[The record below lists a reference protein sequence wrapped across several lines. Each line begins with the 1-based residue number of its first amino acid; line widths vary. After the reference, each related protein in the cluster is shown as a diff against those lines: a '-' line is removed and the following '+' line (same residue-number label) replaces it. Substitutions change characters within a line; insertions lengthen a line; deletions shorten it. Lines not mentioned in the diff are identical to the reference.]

1 MDILDFVMLLGGV
14 ALFLY
19 GMSLMGDGLKKVA
32 GNKLELILYR
42 LSSNP
47 LKGILLGTGVTAV
60 IQSSSAT
67 SVMVVGFVNS
77 AMMKL
82 RQAIAII
89 MGAVIGTSITGW
101 IICLSSVGATSPA
114 LKLLSTEALAAITAV
129 ASIILKKA
137 VKKRSTKHI
146 ADILMGF
153 AVLMFGMKTMSG
165 SVSALKEDPGF
176 ISFLTSFSNPFL
188 GILVGIVFTAVLQS
202 ASASVG
208 ILQALSSTGLI
219 TFDVALPIILGI
231 AVGASVPVLISGM
244 SSPKDGKRTAIS
256 YLVIEI
262 LRVILFAA
270 VFYGLNAILHFSF
283 AHNTMDMFS
292 IALLN
297 TLFRVSTVLVL
308 AWFIPLIEKLVV
320 KLVPGNPADEEK
332 TRDMDRLEERFLT
345 YPTLAVEQTRLTIN
359 KMAELTQKSMN
370 IAIGLLN
377 TYTEKDYAEVEDLEG
392 IVDRYEDKIGS
403 YLMKL
408 TGREMTDT
416 QNKAVSQYLRAIT
429 DLERISDHALNIA
442 ERARELKEKKIAF
455 SDKGQK
461 EMDNLV
467 AAILEILDITFDCF
481 QSDNSD
487 EAYRVEP
494 LEQVIDKLCQKMR
507 EKHTARLQK
516 GKCTIGQGYVFNDL
530 IADFERVSDHCSNI
544 AIVIVDLMSN
554 SLDVHE
560 LSEALHEGHSDRYD
574 EYYEEFRDKYIK
586 KKDRDDPTV
595 IFQALKERNRRDERR
610 RDQGTAG
617 NHRPVAPDCLFR
629 RCGGIHGQRHS
640 GFPFR
645 RGTVCGRRGGPF
657 PGDDPEQILFLPA
670 AGAFL

>member
-14 ALFLY
+14 AMFLY

-82 RQAIAII
+82 RQAITII

-101 IICLSSVGATSPA
+101 IICLSSVGGSSPA
-114 LKLLSTEALAAITAV
+114 LKLLSTDALAAMTAV
-129 ASIILKKA
+129 ASIILKSA
-137 VKKRSTKHI
+137 VKKRSTKHV

-188 GILVGIVFTAVLQS
+188 GILIGIVFTAILQS

-219 TFDVALPIILGI
+219 TLDEALPIILGI
-231 AVGASVPVLISGM
+231 AIGASVPVLLSGM

-262 LRVILFAA
+262 MRVILFAS
-270 VFYGLNAILHFSF
+270 VFYGLNAIIRFSF
-283 AHNTMDMFS
+283 MHKTMDMFS

-297 TLFRVSTVLVL
+297 TLFRVSTVIVL
-308 AWFIPLIEKLVV
+308 ALFIPLIEKLVV

-332 TRDMDRLEERFLT
+332 TRDMDRLEERFLA

-370 IAIGLLN
+370 IAIGMLSN
-377 TYTEKDYAEVEDLEG
+377 YSEKDFAEVESLEG

-408 TGREMTDT
+408 TGREMTET

-442 ERARELKEKKIAF
+442 ERAQELKEKKISF
-455 SDKGQK
+455 SDKGTK
-461 EMDNLV
+461 EMDNLTT
-467 AAILEILDITFDCF
+467 AIQEILNITFGCF
-481 QSDNSD
+481 LSDD
-487 EAYRVEP
+487 PEEAYRVEP

-507 EKHTARLQK
+507 EKHTIRLQK

-560 LSEALHEGHSDRYD
+560 LSETMHSDHPDRYD
-574 EYYEEFRDKYIK
+574 EYSEEFRAKYLK
-586 KKDRDDPTV
+586 KKDRDED
-595 IFQALKERNRRDERR
+595 
-610 RDQGTAG
+610 
-617 NHRPVAPDCLFR
+617 
-629 RCGGIHGQRHS
+629 
-640 GFPFR
+640 
-645 RGTVCGRRGGPF
+645 
-657 PGDDPEQILFLPA
+657 
-670 AGAFL
+670 

>member
-14 ALFLY
+14 AMFLY

-101 IICLSSVGATSPA
+101 IICLSSVGTASPA

-129 ASIILKKA
+129 ASILLKSI

-188 GILVGIVFTAVLQS
+188 GILIGIVFTAILQS

-219 TFDVALPIILGI
+219 TLDEALPIILGI
-231 AVGASVPVLISGM
+231 AIGASVPVLLSGM
-244 SSPKDGKRTAIS
+244 GSPKDGKRTAIS
-256 YLVIEI
+256 YLVIET

-283 AHNTMDMFS
+283 IHQTMDMFS

-297 TLFRVSTVLVL
+297 TLFRVSTVIVL
-308 AWFIPLIEKLVV
+308 ALFIPLIEKLVV
-320 KLVPGNPADEEK
+320 KLVPGNPADEEN
-332 TRDMDRLEERFLT
+332 TRDMDRLEERFLA

-359 KMAELTQKSMN
+359 KMAELTWKSMN
-370 IAIGLLN
+370 IAIGMLGD
-377 TYTEKDYAEVEDLEG
+377 YSEKDFAEVESLEG

-408 TGREMTDT
+408 TGREMTET

-429 DLERISDHALNIA
+429 DLERISDHAMNIA
-442 ERARELKEKKIAF
+442 ERAQELKEKKISF
-455 SDKGQK
+455 SDKGKK
-461 EMDNLV
+461 EMDTLKD
-467 AAILEILDITFDCF
+467 AILEILSITFSCF
-481 QSDNSD
+481 LEDDTD

-560 LSEALHEGHSDRYD
+560 LSESMHEGHPDRYD
-574 EYYEEFRDKYIK
+574 EYYEEFFSKYLK
-586 KKDRDDPTV
+586 KKDRD
-595 IFQALKERNRRDERR
+595 EE
-610 RDQGTAG
+610 
-617 NHRPVAPDCLFR
+617 
-629 RCGGIHGQRHS
+629 
-640 GFPFR
+640 
-645 RGTVCGRRGGPF
+645 
-657 PGDDPEQILFLPA
+657 
-670 AGAFL
+670 

>member
-1 MDILDFVMLLGGV
+1 MDILDFVLLLGGV

-332 TRDMDRLEERFLT
+332 TRDMDRLEERFLA

-586 KKDRDDPTV
+586 KKDRDD
-595 IFQALKERNRRDERR
+595 E
-610 RDQGTAG
+610 
-617 NHRPVAPDCLFR
+617 
-629 RCGGIHGQRHS
+629 
-640 GFPFR
+640 
-645 RGTVCGRRGGPF
+645 
-657 PGDDPEQILFLPA
+657 
-670 AGAFL
+670 

>member
-101 IICLSSVGATSPA
+101 IICLSSVGTASPA

-129 ASIILKKA
+129 ASILLKSI

-188 GILVGIVFTAVLQS
+188 GILIGIVFTAILQS

-219 TFDVALPIILGI
+219 TLDEALPIILGI
-231 AVGASVPVLISGM
+231 AIGASVPVLLSGM
-244 SSPKDGKRTAIS
+244 GSPKDGKRTAIS
-256 YLVIEI
+256 YLVIET

-283 AHNTMDMFS
+283 IHQTMDMFS

-297 TLFRVSTVLVL
+297 TLFRVSTVIVL
-308 AWFIPLIEKLVV
+308 ALFIPLIEKLVV
-320 KLVPGNPADEEK
+320 KLVPGNPADEEN
-332 TRDMDRLEERFLT
+332 TRDMDRLEERFLA

-370 IAIGLLN
+370 VAIGMLGD
-377 TYTEKDYAEVEDLEG
+377 YSEKDFAEVESLEG

-408 TGREMTDT
+408 TGREMTET

-429 DLERISDHALNIA
+429 DLERISDHAMNIA
-442 ERARELKEKKIAF
+442 ERAQELKEKKISF
-455 SDKGQK
+455 SDKGKK
-461 EMDNLV
+461 EMDTLKD
-467 AAILEILDITFDCF
+467 AILEILSITFSCF
-481 QSDNSD
+481 LEDDTD

-560 LSEALHEGHSDRYD
+560 LSESMHEGHPDRYD
-574 EYYEEFRDKYIK
+574 EYYEEFFSKYLK
-586 KKDRDDPTV
+586 KKDRD
-595 IFQALKERNRRDERR
+595 EE
-610 RDQGTAG
+610 
-617 NHRPVAPDCLFR
+617 
-629 RCGGIHGQRHS
+629 
-640 GFPFR
+640 
-645 RGTVCGRRGGPF
+645 
-657 PGDDPEQILFLPA
+657 
-670 AGAFL
+670 

>member
-101 IICLSSVGATSPA
+101 IICLSSVGTASPA

-129 ASIILKKA
+129 ASILLKSI

-188 GILVGIVFTAVLQS
+188 GILIGIVFTAILQS

-219 TFDVALPIILGI
+219 TLDEALPIILGI
-231 AVGASVPVLISGM
+231 AIGASVPVLLSGM
-244 SSPKDGKRTAIS
+244 GSPKDGKRTAIS
-256 YLVIEI
+256 YLVIET

-283 AHNTMDMFS
+283 IHQTMDMFS

-297 TLFRVSTVLVL
+297 TLFRVSTVIVL
-308 AWFIPLIEKLVV
+308 ALFIPLIEKLVV
-320 KLVPGNPADEEK
+320 KLVPGNPADEEN
-332 TRDMDRLEERFLT
+332 TRDMDRLEERFLA

-370 IAIGLLN
+370 VAIGMLGD
-377 TYTEKDYAEVEDLEG
+377 YSEKDFAEVESLEG

-408 TGREMTDT
+408 TGREMTET

-429 DLERISDHALNIA
+429 DLERISDHAMNIA
-442 ERARELKEKKIAF
+442 ERAQELKEKKISF
-455 SDKGQK
+455 SDKGKK
-461 EMDNLV
+461 EMDTLKD
-467 AAILEILDITFDCF
+467 AILEILSITFSCF
-481 QSDNSD
+481 LEDDTD

-560 LSEALHEGHSDRYD
+560 LSEALHEGHQKRYD
-574 EYYEEFRDKYIK
+574 EYYEMFSMKYMK
-586 KKDRDDPTV
+586 KKD
-595 IFQALKERNRRDERR
+595 EE
-610 RDQGTAG
+610 
-617 NHRPVAPDCLFR
+617 
-629 RCGGIHGQRHS
+629 
-640 GFPFR
+640 
-645 RGTVCGRRGGPF
+645 
-657 PGDDPEQILFLPA
+657 
-670 AGAFL
+670 

>member
-14 ALFLY
+14 AMFLY

-42 LSSNP
+42 LSSTP

-101 IICLSSVGATSPA
+101 IICLSGMSGGGTSPF
-114 LKLLSTEALAAITAV
+114 LQLLSTEALAAITAV

-231 AVGASVPVLISGM
+231 AVGASVPVLLSGM
-244 SSPKDGKRTAIS
+244 GSSRDGRRTALS
-256 YLVIEI
+256 YLVIEVI
-262 LRVILFAA
+262 RVVLFTA
-270 VFYGLNAILHFSF
+270 VFYGLNAFLHFSF
-283 AHNTMDMFS
+283 MEQTMNMFS

-297 TLFRVSTVLVL
+297 TLFRVTTVALL
-308 AWFIPLIEKLVV
+308 ALFIPAIENLVV
-320 KLVPGNPADEEK
+320 KLVPGDPADEERV
-332 TRDMDRLEERFLT
+332 RDMDRLEERFLA
-345 YPTLAVEQTRLTIN
+345 YPTLAVEQTRITIN
-359 KMAELTQKSMN
+359 KMAELAKLSMEK
-370 IAIGLLN
+370 AINLLDN
-377 TYTEKDYAEVEDLEG
+377 YSERELAEVRDLEE

-416 QNKAVSQYLRAIT
+416 QNRAVSQYLRAIT
-429 DLERISDHALNIA
+429 DLERISDHALNVG
-442 ERARELKEKKIAF
+442 ERAQELFEKKISF
-455 SDKGQK
+455 SEKGAK
-461 EMDNLV
+461 EMKNLTD
-467 AAILEILDITFDCF
+467 AITEILNITFSSFLND
-481 QSDNSD
+481 DAD
-487 EAYRVEP
+487 TALRVEP
-494 LEQVIDKLCQKMR
+494 LEQVIDRICLKMKER
-507 EKHTARLQK
+507 HAARLQK
-516 GKCTIGQGYVFNDL
+516 GKCTISQGYVFNDL

-560 LSEALHEGHSDRYD
+560 LSDAMHENRSNRYQ
-574 EYYEEFRDKYIK
+574 EYYEAFQIKYMK
-586 KKDRDDPTV
+586 RKDWEMQEENPSEINQEDSL
-595 IFQALKERNRRDERR
+595 A
-610 RDQGTAG
+610 
-617 NHRPVAPDCLFR
+617 
-629 RCGGIHGQRHS
+629 
-640 GFPFR
+640 
-645 RGTVCGRRGGPF
+645 
-657 PGDDPEQILFLPA
+657 A
-670 AGAFL
+670 AGGNNADFRMYDSRGSGEKRQGISGQ

>member
-1 MDILDFVMLLGGV
+1 MSFLDIIMLLGGV

-42 LSSNP
+42 LSSTP
-47 LKGILLGTGVTAV
+47 FKGILLGTGVTAV

-101 IICLSSVGATSPA
+101 IICLSNVSGGTSSA
-114 LKLLSTEALAAITAV
+114 LELLSTESLAGLTAV
-129 ASIILKKA
+129 AAIVLKNVA
-137 VKKRSTKHI
+137 KKRSLHHV

-165 SVSALKEDPGF
+165 AVSVLREDPVF
-176 ISFLTSFSNPFL
+176 ISFLTSFSNPIL
-188 GILVGIVFTAVLQS
+188 GILIGIAFTAVLQS

-219 TFDVALPIILGI
+219 TLEETLPIILGI
-231 AVGASVPVLISGM
+231 AIGASVPVLLSGM
-244 SSPKDGKRTAIS
+244 GSSTDGKRTALS

-262 LRVILFAA
+262 IRVILFAA
-270 VFYGLNAILHFSF
+270 VFYLLNAILHFSF
-283 AHNTMDMFS
+283 MHQVMDMFS

-297 TLFRVSTVLVL
+297 TLFRVSTVIVL
-308 AWFIPLIEKLVV
+308 AMFIPLIEKLVV
-320 KLVPGNPADEEK
+320 RLMPGNPADEEK
-332 TRDMDRLEERFLT
+332 TRDMDRLEERFLA

-359 KMAELTQKSMN
+359 KMAELTRKSMDL
-370 IAIGLLN
+370 AIDLLDN
-377 TYTEKDYAEVEDLEG
+377 YSEKIHAEVESLEG
-392 IVDRYEDKIGS
+392 VVDRYEDKIGS

-408 TGREMTDT
+408 TGREMTET

-442 ERARELKEKKIAF
+442 ERAQELKEKKIMF
-455 SDKGQK
+455 SDKGAK
-461 EMDNLV
+461 EMANLTE
-467 AAILEILDITFDCF
+467 AIREILDITFECF
-481 QSDNSD
+481 LNDD
-487 EAYRVEP
+487 AEEAYRVEP
-494 LEQVIDKLCQKMR
+494 LEQIIDKVCRKMR
-507 EKHTARLQK
+507 EKHTERLRR
-516 GKCTIGQGYVFNDL
+516 GKCSIGQGYVFNDL

-554 SLDVHE
+554 SLDLHE
-560 LSEALHEGHSDRYD
+560 LSESIHQDHLNSYE
-574 EYYEEFRDKYIK
+574 EYYETFRMKYLK
-586 KKDRDDPTV
+586 KKDD
-595 IFQALKERNRRDERR
+595 RDE
-610 RDQGTAG
+610 AE
-617 NHRPVAPDCLFR
+617 A
-629 RCGGIHGQRHS
+629 
-640 GFPFR
+640 
-645 RGTVCGRRGGPF
+645 
-657 PGDDPEQILFLPA
+657 
-670 AGAFL
+670 

>member
-1 MDILDFVMLLGGV
+1 MDILDFVLLLGGV
-14 ALFLY
+14 AMFLY

-101 IICLSSVGATSPA
+101 IICLSSVSGGSPA
-114 LKLLSTEALAAITAV
+114 LELLSTEALAAMTAV
-129 ASIILKKA
+129 AAILLKMI
-137 VKKRSTKHI
+137 VKKRSTRHV

-153 AVLMFGMKTMSG
+153 AVLMFGMKTMSSAV
-165 SVSALKEDPGF
+165 SVLKEDPGF
-176 ISFLTSFSNPFL
+176 ISFLTNFSNPVL

-219 TFDVALPIILGI
+219 TLNEALPIILGI
-231 AVGASVPVLISGM
+231 AIGASVPVLLSGM
-244 SSPKDGKRTAIS
+244 GSSRDGKRTAVS
-256 YLVIEI
+256 YLTIEI
-262 LRVILFAA
+262 LRVALFAA

-283 AHNTMDMFS
+283 THHVMDMFS

-297 TLFRVSTVLVL
+297 TLFRISTVIVL
-308 AWFIPLIEKLVV
+308 ALFIPLIEKLVV

-332 TRDMDRLEERFLT
+332 TRDMDRLEERFLA

-359 KMAELTQKSMN
+359 KMAELTQKSMV
-370 IAIGLLN
+370 IAIGLLKDFS
-377 TYTEKDYAEVEDLEG
+377 ERDYAEVESLEG

-408 TGREMTDT
+408 TGREMTET

-442 ERARELKEKKIAF
+442 ERAQELKEKNISF
-455 SDKGQK
+455 SDKGEK
-461 EMDNLV
+461 EMNNLT
-467 AAILEILDITFDCF
+467 AAITEILNITFGSFLND
-481 QSDNSD
+481 DAE

-494 LEQVIDKLCQKMR
+494 LEQIIDKLCRKMK
-507 EKHTARLQK
+507 EKHTIRLQK
-516 GKCTIGQGYVFNDL
+516 GKCTISQGYVFNDL

-544 AIVIVDLMSN
+544 AIVIVDLISN

-560 LSEALHEGHSDRYD
+560 LSEALHEGHPHRYED
-574 EYYEEFRDKYIK
+574 YYEEYRQKYLK
-586 KKDRDDPTV
+586 KKD
-595 IFQALKERNRRDERR
+595 EE
-610 RDQGTAG
+610 
-617 NHRPVAPDCLFR
+617 
-629 RCGGIHGQRHS
+629 
-640 GFPFR
+640 
-645 RGTVCGRRGGPF
+645 
-657 PGDDPEQILFLPA
+657 
-670 AGAFL
+670 

>member
-101 IICLSSVGATSPA
+101 IICLSSVGTASPA

-129 ASIILKKA
+129 ASILLKSI

-188 GILVGIVFTAVLQS
+188 GILIGIVFTAILQS

-219 TFDVALPIILGI
+219 TLDEALPIILGI
-231 AVGASVPVLISGM
+231 AIGASVPVLLSGM
-244 SSPKDGKRTAIS
+244 GSPKDGKRTAIS
-256 YLVIEI
+256 YLVIET

-283 AHNTMDMFS
+283 IHQTMDLFS

-297 TLFRVSTVLVL
+297 TLFRVSTVIVL
-308 AWFIPLIEKLVV
+308 ALFIPLIEKLVV
-320 KLVPGNPADEEK
+320 KLVPGNPADEEN
-332 TRDMDRLEERFLT
+332 TRDMDRLEERFLA

-370 IAIGLLN
+370 VAIGMLGD
-377 TYTEKDYAEVEDLEG
+377 YSEKDFAEVESLEG

-408 TGREMTDT
+408 TGREMTET

-429 DLERISDHALNIA
+429 DLERISDHAMNIA
-442 ERARELKEKKIAF
+442 ERAQELKEKKISF
-455 SDKGQK
+455 SDKGKK
-461 EMDNLV
+461 EMDTLKD
-467 AAILEILDITFDCF
+467 AILEILSITFSCF
-481 QSDNSD
+481 LEDDTD

-560 LSEALHEGHSDRYD
+560 LSESMHEGHPDRYD
-574 EYYEEFRDKYIK
+574 EYYEEFFSKYLK
-586 KKDRDDPTV
+586 KKDRD
-595 IFQALKERNRRDERR
+595 EE
-610 RDQGTAG
+610 
-617 NHRPVAPDCLFR
+617 
-629 RCGGIHGQRHS
+629 
-640 GFPFR
+640 
-645 RGTVCGRRGGPF
+645 
-657 PGDDPEQILFLPA
+657 
-670 AGAFL
+670 